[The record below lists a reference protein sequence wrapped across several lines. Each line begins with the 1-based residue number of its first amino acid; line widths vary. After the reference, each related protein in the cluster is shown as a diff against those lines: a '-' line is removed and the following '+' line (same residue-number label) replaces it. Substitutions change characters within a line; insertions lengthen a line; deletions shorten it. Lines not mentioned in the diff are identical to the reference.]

1 MGGKWKAASGK
12 QKVEVLDFL
21 SVGKQRKA
29 GRKLSCCRLGV
40 AGASDVVRWLLDCQP
55 AGK

>member
-1 MGGKWKAASGK
+1 VGGKWKAASGK